1 VYEEGTII
9 WIPPLS
15 FHLDGR
21 YPRTH
26 PRRTREKEDSMRK
39 HFALVLAG
47 LFVAATAATAVAADY
62 DRYER
67 GPRGG
72 SPGEYAPPPP
82 RRGAEAPPPRHAQY
96 GRPYFFAHLGI
107 FEPNDDDFD
116 GLRSYDS
123 GGNFDIGIGSR
134 VSPWFAVDGTFGVY
148 GADRG
153 SDEARVS
160 PMTIGGRLILPH
172 PFIEPYVGAGLGLYF
187 SSLYEVPRPGY
198 SGTDDTSADF
208 GGYLSA
214 GLDMWLN
221 PRVALNFEGKYHF
234 VEPTFRTNLGNDF
247 DVNMGG
253 WTANL
258 GVRVAF

>member
-1 VYEEGTII
+1 
-9 WIPPLS
+9 
-15 FHLDGR
+15 
-21 YPRTH
+21 
-26 PRRTREKEDSMRK
+26 MRK
-39 HFALVLAG
+39 HLALVLAG

-72 SPGEYAPPPP
+72 SSGEYAPPPP
-82 RRGAEAPPPRHAQY
+82 RRGADMPPPRHAQY
-96 GRPYFFAHLGI
+96 GQPYFFAHLGI
-107 FEPNDDDFD
+107 FDPNDDDFD

-123 GGNFDIGIGSR
+123 GGNFDIGVGSR
-134 VSPWFAVDGTFGVY
+134 VSPLFAVDGTFGGY

-153 SDEARVS
+153 SDEATVV
-160 PMTIGGRLILPH
+160 PLTIGGRLIIPH
-172 PFIEPYVGAGLGLYF
+172 PFFEPYVGAGLGLYF
-187 SSLYEVPRPGY
+187 SGLDERPGAI
-198 SGTDDTSADF
+198 STGIDDTSADF
-208 GGYLSA
+208 GGYLSI

-221 PRVALNFEGKYHF
+221 PRVALNFEGKYHW
-234 VEPTFRTNLGNDF
+234 VNPTFQDSSGADF